1 MHEPYI
7 LTLLNYINLLAFAV
21 VDVASREVMSEV
33 AVDVC
38 VDVGIDFV
46 VFVAVVDVA
55 AVTVEDNCIVVAIG
69 DVEVSVKAV
78 VTVFALVMHDFPSKS
93 R

>member
-78 VTVFALVMHDFPSKS
+78 VPVFVLVTHDFPSKS